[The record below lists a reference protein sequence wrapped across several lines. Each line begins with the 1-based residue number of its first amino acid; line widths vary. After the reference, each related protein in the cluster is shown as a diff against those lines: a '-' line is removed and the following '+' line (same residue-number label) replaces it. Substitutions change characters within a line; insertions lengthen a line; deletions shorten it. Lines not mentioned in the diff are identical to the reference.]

1 LIAGLALT
9 AMIVAGCARGPAG
22 GGAGDAA
29 VSPTTANATANNPV
43 NSGTTVTEPVART
56 PVSATGT
63 AYQVVQD
70 QSEAAYAVGE
80 TFLGQQRDVV
90 AVGKTTAFFGAI
102 VLDGGVI
109 QPSTVEVDLTTLKS
123 DQSRRDNQVQRV
135 LDTRNHPRAVFQI
148 SGAEGDPVLT
158 EGQEVPIKLN
168 GTMTIKGTDK
178 PLTFDATARLEG
190 DKLTL
195 TATTTFDM
203 TEFGVNPPNIA
214 NFVAVEDEVKLTV
227 TFVGQKQG

>member
-1 LIAGLALT
+1 MIACLALAALLVT
-9 AMIVAGCARGPAG
+9 GCARGPAG
-22 GGAGDAA
+22 GGADKAA
-29 VSPTTANATANNPV
+29 AAPPAASPGNSSPAAN
-43 NSGTTVTEPVART
+43 T
-56 PVSATGT
+56 PESAAGT
-63 AYQVVQD
+63 AYQVVPD

-80 TFLGQQRDVV
+80 TFLGQRRDVI
-90 AVGKTTAFFGAI
+90 AVGKTTAFFGSI

-123 DQSRRDNQVQRV
+123 DQSRRDSQVQRV
-135 LDTRNHPRAVFQI
+135 LDTRNHPRAIYRI
-148 SGAEGDPVLT
+148 SGAEGNPVLA
-158 EGQEVPIKLN
+158 EGQEVPIKLQ

-178 PLTFDATARLEG
+178 PLAFDGTAKLEG
-190 DKLTL
+190 DTLTL
-195 TATTTFDM
+195 TATATFDM